1 MKYRVESRYGLDHF
15 EAATPREAAK
25 QYLRYVDREV
35 EGELTVVDAEG
46 NMFTIPYEVT
56 VSYDRWVGD
65 PK

>member
-1 MKYRVESRYGLDHF
+1 MKYKVSGCDGYDYF

-25 QYLRYVDREV
+25 QYLRYVDRED
-35 EGELTVVDAEG
+35 EGDLEVVDTEG
-46 NMFTIPYEVT
+46 NVFTIPYEVT

>member
-1 MKYRVESRYGLDHF
+1 MKYRVGGAFGFDYY

-25 QYLRYVDREV
+25 QYIRYVDRED
-35 EGELTVVDAEG
+35 EGDLEVVDTEG

>member
-1 MKYRVESRYGLDHF
+1 MKYKVSSTYGLDHF

-25 QYLRYVDREV
+25 QYLRDFDQEA
-35 EGELTVVDAEG
+35 EGDLEVVDAEG
-46 NMFTIPYEVT
+46 NVFTIPYEVT